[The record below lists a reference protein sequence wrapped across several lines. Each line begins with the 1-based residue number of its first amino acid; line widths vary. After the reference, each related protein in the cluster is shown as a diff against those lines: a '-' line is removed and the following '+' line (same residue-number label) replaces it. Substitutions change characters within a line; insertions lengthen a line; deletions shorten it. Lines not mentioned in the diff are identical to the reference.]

1 MPFSLLDNF
10 VAMRDKEREYVF
22 VSPDNFAISVTD
34 LSDKFLN
41 LGLTTSSIVNAD
53 KLLSPDD
60 SVL

>member
-10 VAMRDKEREYVF
+10 VAMKDKEREYVF